1 MNPKIASYIST
12 FFAIGLVKKFPGSIA
27 SLVAAVIWY
36 IAMFF
41 IDIPAVLILLLNIF
55 IFLIAYY
62 SIVEYQKT
70 TNKTD
75 PQEIVIDEVS
85 GMSISLIGGAFYFSC
100 SYFLI
105 SFFIFRIL
113 DFFKPSI
120 VYRFEIDKNDSS
132 ILMDDV
138 LSGLITLLVMIPLGS
153 SGIV

>member
-1 MNPKIASYIST
+1 MSPKIASYISS
-12 FFAIGLVKKFPGSIA
+12 FFGIGLVKKFPGSVA
-27 SLVAAVIWY
+27 SFVAAIIWY
-36 IAMFF
+36 LVMLFGEIYT
-41 IDIPAVLILLLNIF
+41 ILILFLNIL

-70 TNKTD
+70 TNETD
-75 PQEIVIDEVS
+75 PQEIGIDEVS
-85 GMSISLIGGAFYFSC
+85 GMSISLIGGALYFSN

-120 VYRFEIDKNDSS
+120 IYRFEIDKKDSS

-138 LSGLITLLVMIPLGS
+138 LSGLITLLVMLSLGS

>member
-1 MNPKIASYIST
+1 MNPKIANYIST

-85 GMSISLIGGAFYFSC
+85 GMSISLIGGALYFSS

-105 SFFIFRIL
+105 SFLIFRIL

-120 VYRFEIDKNDSS
+120 IYRFEIDKKDSS

-138 LSGLITLLVMIPLGS
+138 LSGLITLLVMLSLGS

>member
-1 MNPKIASYIST
+1 MSPKTAKYIST
-12 FFAIGLVKKFPGSIA
+12 FFRIGLVKKFPGSVASFVIA
-27 SLVAAVIWY
+27 IIWY
-36 IAMFF
+36 LAMLFGE
-41 IDIPAVLILLLNIF
+41 ISTILILFLNIL

-70 TNKTD
+70 TNETD

-85 GMSISLIGGAFYFSC
+85 GMSISLIGGALYFSN

-105 SFFIFRIL
+105 SFLIFRIL

-120 VYRFEIDKNDSS
+120 IYRFEIDKKDSS

-138 LSGLITLLVMIPLGS
+138 LSGLITLLVMLSLGS

>member
-1 MNPKIASYIST
+1 MSPKTAKYIST
-12 FFAIGLVKKFPGSIA
+12 FFRIGLVKKFPGSVA
-27 SLVAAVIWY
+27 SLVTAIIWY
-36 IAMFF
+36 LAILFGQ
-41 IDIPAVLILLLNIF
+41 ISTILILFLNIL

-70 TNKTD
+70 TNETD

-85 GMSISLIGGAFYFSC
+85 GMSISLIGGALYFSN

-120 VYRFEIDKNDSS
+120 IYRFEIDKKDSS

-138 LSGLITLLVMIPLGS
+138 LSGLITLLVMLSLGS

>member
-1 MNPKIASYIST
+1 MSPKTAKYIST
-12 FFAIGLVKKFPGSIA
+12 FFRIGLVKKFPGSVA
-27 SLVAAVIWY
+27 SLVITIIWY
-36 IAMFF
+36 LAMLFGQ
-41 IDIPAVLILLLNIF
+41 ISTILILFLNII

-70 TNKTD
+70 TNETD

-85 GMSISLIGGAFYFSC
+85 GRSISLIGGALYFSN

-105 SFFIFRIL
+105 SFLVFRVL

-120 VYRFEIDKNDSS
+120 IYRFEIDKKDSS

-138 LSGLITLLVMIPLGS
+138 LSGLITLLVMLSLGS

>member
-1 MNPKIASYIST
+1 MSPKIAKYIST
-12 FFAIGLVKKFPGSIA
+12 FFRLGLVKRFPGSVA
-27 SLVAAVIWY
+27 SLATAIIWY
-36 IAMFF
+36 LAMLFGQ
-41 IDIPAVLILLLNIF
+41 ISAILILFLNIV

-62 SIVEYQKT
+62 SIFEYQKT

-85 GMSISLIGGAFYFSC
+85 GMSISLIGGALYFSN
-100 SYFLI
+100 SYFLM
-105 SFFIFRIL
+105 SFLIFRIL

-120 VYRFEIDKNDSS
+120 IYRFEIDKKDSS

-138 LSGLITLLVMIPLGS
+138 LSGLITLLVMLSLGS

>member
-1 MNPKIASYIST
+1 MSPKTANCIST
-12 FFAIGLVKKFPGSIA
+12 FFRIGLVRKFPGSIA
-27 SLVAAVIWY
+27 SLVAAIIWY
-36 IAMFF
+36 LAMLFGE
-41 IDIPAVLILLLNIF
+41 ISTILILFLNIL

-85 GMSISLIGGAFYFSC
+85 GMSISLIGGALYFSN

-105 SFFIFRIL
+105 SFLIFRIL

-120 VYRFEIDKNDSS
+120 IYRFEIDKKDSS

-138 LSGLITLLVMIPLGS
+138 LSGLITLLVMLSLGS

>member
-1 MNPKIASYIST
+1 MSPKIASYIST
-12 FFAIGLVKKFPGSIA
+12 FFGIGLVKKFPGSVA
-27 SLVAAVIWY
+27 SFAAAFIWY
-36 IAMFF
+36 IVMFF
-41 IDIPAVLILLLNIF
+41 SDISTVLILLLNII
-55 IFLIAYY
+55 IFLIAYF

-70 TNKTD
+70 TSKTD

-85 GMSISLIGGAFYFSC
+85 GMSISLIGGALYFSN

-105 SFFIFRIL
+105 SFLIFRIL

-120 VYRFEIDKNDSS
+120 IYRFEIDKKDSS

-138 LSGLITLLVMIPLGS
+138 LSGLITLLIMISLGS